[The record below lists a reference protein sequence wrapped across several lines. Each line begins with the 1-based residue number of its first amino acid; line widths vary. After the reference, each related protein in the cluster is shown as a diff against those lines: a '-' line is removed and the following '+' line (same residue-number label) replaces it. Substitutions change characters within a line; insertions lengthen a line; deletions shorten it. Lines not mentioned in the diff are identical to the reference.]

1 MSNNLSLLRQN
12 YCRPTT
18 VTGNRTHQLFPL
30 EKECDEGKALLAKTP
45 APILHVQEFDPSG
58 LEQTY
63 RDEATGA
70 ELPVFA
76 VFNLEGK
83 QQLTCEITT
92 EFFPVPADPTS
103 LPAKIP
109 FRKSQA
115 FVRKINERRTRAERM
130 VTILAGA
137 FGVLPASVCLLS
149 RVTSGTAAPIAL
161 TGEWALGAMLL
172 YALLYMLSLYFV
184 DRLCPRK
191 KLVITA
197 EFNGLLPREARE
209 EARAARVH
217 FDNLYLVV
225 DQQNRWKSELL
236 PDPAPRALDPLLV
249 GELKEGGECKFFV
262 IHQFDL
268 TAAEQYLA
276 DEFATTTGS
285 LNF

>member
-12 YCRPTT
+12 YCRPAT
-18 VTGNRTHQLFPL
+18 VSGNRTHHLFPL
-30 EKECDEGKALLAKTP
+30 EKECDEGKVLLAKTP

-109 FRKSQA
+109 LRKSQA

-137 FGVLPASVCLLS
+137 LGIIPASVCLLS
-149 RVTSGTAAPIAL
+149 RVTTVSAVPFAAQ

-172 YALLYMLSLYFV
+172 YALLYMLSLYFI
-184 DRLCPRK
+184 DRLYPRK

-197 EFNGLLPREARE
+197 EFNGLLPREVRE
-209 EARAARVH
+209 EARAARPH

-249 GELKEGGECKFFV
+249 GELKQGEHCKFFV

-268 TAAEQYLA
+268 TEAEQYLA
-276 DEFATTTGS
+276 DEFATTTD
-285 LNF
+285 

>member
-12 YCRPTT
+12 FCRPAI
-18 VTGNRTHQLFPL
+18 VTGNTAQHLFPL
-30 EKECDEGKALLAKTP
+30 EKECDEGRALLAKTP
-45 APILHVQEFDPSG
+45 VPILHVQEFDPSG

-63 RDEATGA
+63 RDEATDA

-76 VFNLEGK
+76 VFNLEGR

-92 EFFPVPADPTS
+92 EPFSVADDPTS

-115 FVRKINERRTRAERM
+115 FVRKINEPRTRAERT

-137 FGVLPASVCLLS
+137 LGILPASVCLLS
-149 RVTSGTAAPIAL
+149 GVTTVTAAPFAL
-161 TGEWALGAMLL
+161 TGGWALGAMLV
-172 YALLYMLSLYFV
+172 YVLLYMLSLHLI
-184 DRLCPRK
+184 DWLCPRK

-197 EFNGLLPREARE
+197 EFNGILPRAARE
-209 EARAARVH
+209 KARAARAH

-225 DQQNRWKSELL
+225 DQQHRWKSELL

-249 GELKEGGECKFFV
+249 GELKQGRECKFFV
-262 IHQFDL
+262 IDQFDL
-268 TAAEQYLA
+268 TEAEQYLA
-276 DEFATTTGS
+276 DEFVTTRA
-285 LNF
+285 